1 MQTVFPSSTDSVDSG
16 NWVNFLE
23 CKRVLWNNIRSFERH
38 ASMFWNYLDWSQ
50 LFFCEQVRMFSVFW
64 EFWLVTV
71 GFLWQKVRIFLF
83 FSKREMWTYC
93 SVPYV
98 SKNQSKCF
106 QMFFFLAMKSWKP
119 RPKIE
124 IPKVWGVS
132 CIPQPSAIYYVRIYA
147 HICFLGGG
155 GRIEGFLFP
164 CLPIIVWVI
173 NGLKIFL

>member
-1 MQTVFPSSTDSVDSG
+1 MVVFLLMQTGFPSSTDSVDSG

-83 FSKREMWTYC
+83 FSNRERWTYC

-98 SKNQSKCF
+98 PQNQSKCF
-106 QMFFFLAMKSWKP
+106 QMFLRRVGSSVPKLKS
-119 RPKIE
+119 PKF
-124 IPKVWGVS
+124 GVT
-132 CIPQPSAIYYVRIYA
+132 CIPQLPAIYYVRIHA
-147 HICFLGGG
+147 HICFFG
-155 GRIEGFLFP
+155 GR
-164 CLPIIVWVI
+164 
-173 NGLKIFL
+173 LKAFYSPVFQLKFEYYLG